1 ASRDFENDKGNRQQV
16 VQLRVDQE
24 LKQFAGYSGSGVCL
38 SAADG
43 AVAAVL
49 IEQQL
54 ERTRPGPGGARPEA
68 ANVLFA
74 GPVAVGLDRFGLTSA
89 ATTRPSLPG
98 DTEVKNFMSGVLG
111 SAGQPVPFGGRATE
125 LRDLDEWVAN
135 PSAAPHMLVAASAGS
150 GKSTLLAHW
159 LHD

>member
-1 ASRDFENDKGNRQQV
+1 AVHDHWEVSAPPHGRDAFLTGTVDVALRDFENDKGNRQQV

-49 IEQQL
+49 TEQQL

-74 GPVAVGLDRFGLTSA
+74 VPVAVALDRFGLTSA
-89 ATTRPSLPG
+89 APTRPSLPG
-98 DTEVKNFMSGVLG
+98 DTLLDNFM
-111 SAGQPVPFGGRATE
+111 
-125 LRDLDEWVAN
+125 
-135 PSAAPHMLVAASAGS
+135 
-150 GKSTLLAHW
+150 
-159 LHD
+159 